1 MGKQV
6 CEEESQVIWLLGIL
20 EGVEEK
26 ERKTILY
33 LSEVDDIYM
42 LQQRKKQAK
51 MLEEKTDKGTI

>member
-26 ERKTILY
+26 ERKIILY

-42 LQQRKKQAK
+42 LQQRKKQGK
-51 MLEEKTDKGTI
+51 MLGEKTDKGTI